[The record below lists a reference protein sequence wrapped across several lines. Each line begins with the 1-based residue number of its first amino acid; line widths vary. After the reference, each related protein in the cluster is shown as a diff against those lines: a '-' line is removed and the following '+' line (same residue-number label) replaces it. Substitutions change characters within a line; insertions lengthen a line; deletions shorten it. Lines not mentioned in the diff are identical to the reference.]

1 MSASVSSSTPAKAE
15 SRPAASRVSFPALRD
30 PRYPVH
36 KIADQLE
43 PYLRFI
49 VERFHP
55 EKIILFGSQA
65 CGHPNEHS
73 DVDLLII
80 RRGIASEK
88 ESNVEIRM
96 AFDEVPARHLFS
108 FTILS
113 KTPERIRE
121 RLAVKSPYYEDIVR
135 KGLELY
141 DATTDR

>member
-1 MSASVSSSTPAKAE
+1 M
-15 SRPAASRVSFPALRD
+15 RD

-43 PYLRFI
+43 PYLRVI
-49 VERFHP
+49 VEKFQP

-65 CGHPNEHS
+65 YGEPNEHS
-73 DVDLLII
+73 DVDLLIV

-88 ESNVEIRM
+88 ESNVEIRLC
-96 AFDEVPARHLFS
+96 FDELPDRHLFS

-113 KTPERIRE
+113 KTPEKIRE
-121 RLAVKSPYYEDIVR
+121 RLAAKSPFYEDIVE

-141 DATTDR
+141 DATPNR